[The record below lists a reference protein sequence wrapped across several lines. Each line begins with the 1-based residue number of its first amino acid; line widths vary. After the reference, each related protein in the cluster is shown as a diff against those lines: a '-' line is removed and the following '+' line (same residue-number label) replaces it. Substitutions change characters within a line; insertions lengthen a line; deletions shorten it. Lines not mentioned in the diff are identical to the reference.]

1 LDKLKELR
9 GRWEKVKAEKNRKEV
24 ERDMLKK
31 QLGDLTALELD
42 PEELRRLIAEL
53 EERIELGA
61 SILEQ
66 KLDEFEQHRTRNTG

>member
-1 LDKLKELR
+1 MDKLKELR

-31 QLGDLTALELD
+31 QLGDLTTLELD

>member
-31 QLGDLTALELD
+31 QLGDLTTLELD